1 MQATIA
7 AVAQVLVAFPVTDAG
22 VAGTARAEAF
32 AMALDDLPAWAVA
45 AACRQW
51 LRGEGGI
58 GGENYAFAPS
68 PPQLRRLAERHARC
82 ALGRA
87 ITLERLADAIA
98 EPEFSDEHRREM
110 QRRIGSL
117 RLSIDTDTAA

>member
-22 VAGTARAEAF
+22 VAGAARAEAF

-51 LRGEGGI
+51 LRGEGGA

-68 PPQLRRLAERHARC
+68 PPQLRRLAERQARC

-110 QRRIGSL
+110 QRRIGAL
-117 RLSIDTDTAA
+117 RLSTDTAA